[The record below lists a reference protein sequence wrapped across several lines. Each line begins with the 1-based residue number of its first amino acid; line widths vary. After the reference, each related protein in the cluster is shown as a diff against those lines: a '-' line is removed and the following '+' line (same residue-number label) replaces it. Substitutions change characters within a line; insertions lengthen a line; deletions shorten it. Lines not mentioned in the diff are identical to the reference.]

1 MKVSNGRRVMLLA
14 LEHALVWCLA
24 EDCEGENAVALPLGA
39 DVLVAVLLVAVLHP
53 QPQDVVRQPL
63 HLSPHLHTNIF
74 TKSK

>member
-14 LEHALVWCLA
+14 LEHALA

-39 DVLVAVLLVAVLHP
+39 DVLVAVLHP

-74 TKSK
+74 TKYK

>member
-14 LEHALVWCLA
+14 LEHALA

-53 QPQDVVRQPL
+53 QPQDGVRQPL

-74 TKSK
+74 TKYK